1 MTEAGQSPE
10 DLESEVEATRERLA
24 QNIDTLLYRASP
36 KTVAKREVHA
46 LKATFV
52 DDDGNVRVDNV
63 VKAVGAVAGFVAVVV
78 VLRRVTR

>member
-1 MTEAGQSPE
+1 MAEAGKSPE

-36 KTVAKREVHA
+36 KTVAKREAHA
-46 LKATFV
+46 VKATFV

-63 VKAVGAVAGFVAVVV
+63 VKAVGAVAGFVVVVV